1 MNKIILATGSLVG
14 LAYGTEFFMAWY
26 SQNQYESFTFIN
38 RAFGPYW
45 WAYWIMVTCNVISPQ
60 LFWFK
65 WMRTNVVAM
74 WVVSIF
80 VNIGM
85 WFERFV
91 ITVTSLSRDF
101 LPSSWG
107 YYRPTLFDGLMFFG
121 SFGVFMTLFL
131 LFCRYLPTIAISE
144 VKGVM
149 SASEHAGHLEAEVL
163 AELQGKE
170 PKHVGHAH

>member
-1 MNKIILATGSLVG
+1 
-14 LAYGTEFFMAWY
+14 
-26 SQNQYESFTFIN
+26 
-38 RAFGPYW
+38 
-45 WAYWIMVTCNVISPQ
+45 
-60 LFWFK
+60 
-65 WMRTNVVAM
+65 M

-149 SASEHAGHLEAEVL
+149 SLSDHASHLEAEVL